1 MESLNLKVKEMM
13 TFVPSGKNFELA
25 IQFYQDLGFEVDWKS
40 DELAIIR
47 IESFRFFL
55 QKFENQEMQN
65 NFMMN
70 LEVENVDDWW
80 EKIEALK
87 LKEKYSGIRLKA
99 PEIYPW
105 GKKEIHL
112 IDPAGVLWHIAIRV

>member
-1 MESLNLKVKEMM
+1 MEGLNLKVKELM
-13 TFVPSGKNFELA
+13 TFVPSGSNFELSL
-25 IQFYQDLGFEVDWKS
+25 QFYQDLGFEVDWKS
-40 DELAIIR
+40 EELAIMR

-55 QKFENQEMQN
+55 QKFENKEMQS

-80 EKIEALK
+80 KKIESLK
-87 LKEKYSGIRLKA
+87 LKDKYQGISLKA
-99 PEIYPW
+99 PEVYPW

-112 IDPAGVLWHIAIRV
+112 IDPAGVLWHIAMRA